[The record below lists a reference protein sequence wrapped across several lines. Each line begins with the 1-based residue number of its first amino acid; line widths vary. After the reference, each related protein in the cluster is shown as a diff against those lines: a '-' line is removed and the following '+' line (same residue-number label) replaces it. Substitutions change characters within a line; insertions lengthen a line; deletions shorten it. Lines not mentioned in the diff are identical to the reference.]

1 MWPAMTQAGTQ
12 PPPKFKISHFFSIL
26 PNSHQYTMA
35 QFELFVATRANQ
47 AALLPVVLI
56 VSSLNEAR
64 P

>member
-1 MWPAMTQAGTQ
+1 
-12 PPPKFKISHFFSIL
+12 
-26 PNSHQYTMA
+26 MA